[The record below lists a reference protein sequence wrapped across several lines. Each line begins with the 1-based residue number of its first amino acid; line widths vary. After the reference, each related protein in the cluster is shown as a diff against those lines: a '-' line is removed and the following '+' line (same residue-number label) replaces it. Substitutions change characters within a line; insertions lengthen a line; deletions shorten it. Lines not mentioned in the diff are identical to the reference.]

1 MRTRHEQMQAYRF
14 VTRRIVSAML
24 SGEPET
30 TELPMRRLGLAL
42 VASFVV
48 GAIAMAAVGV
58 YGFINPS
65 GGKPAENDIIIMRE
79 TGARFVF
86 VAGQLHPVLNFT
98 SAQLIVGTAKAPRTM
113 SQRSLD
119 DVARGRPLGIEGA
132 PDPVPAKEALL
143 GLPWSVCAAKPAG
156 ATAVRTTLRVGTAP
170 KGGTALGDQALL
182 VTTSA
187 GEELPMYLLA
197 GGFRLRVDDRTVL
210 TALELTA
217 ASPVRV
223 TPELLNSV
231 PAGPNLA
238 AAALAGAGS
247 NSSRKVAGSAAKIG
261 QVYRSGQ
268 QSYVLT
274 ADGLAPIGEVMA
286 ALLTAGGGQS
296 REVSPKDAAD
306 ALSNQQVEPEGFP
319 KTKPTVQTET
329 DVDVCAVYR
338 SSAVTGNQAS
348 TGRTVSIEVFP
359 VGSTHPDGADQ
370 SLAVQSDGLRTADRV
385 LVPEGRGALVRGLP
399 APGVQAQTTVH
410 VVTDQGQSFALGT
423 GGEVDVKEAIGYSG
437 VEPIPVP
444 AAMLAL
450 IPKGPTLDPA
460 AARSFLPVPGATPS
474 LSPVP
479 SPIPSPSSKP
489 PASPSES
496 ASKASASTTK
506 SSLPPSTK
514 PASPSSSRR
523 RAVAQGD
530 RNCRRRRKP

>member
-1 MRTRHEQMQAYRF
+1 
-14 VTRRIVSAML
+14 ML

-30 TELPMRRLGLAL
+30 TDLPMRRLGLAL

-48 GAIAMAAVGV
+48 GAIAVAGVGI

-65 GGKPAENDIIIMRE
+65 GGKPSENDIIIMRE

-86 VAGQLHPVLNFT
+86 VEGRLHPVLNFT
-98 SAQLIVGTAKAPRTM
+98 SAQLIVGGAKAPRTM
-113 SQRSLD
+113 SQQSLD
-119 DVARGRPLGIEGA
+119 TVERGRPLGIEGA
-132 PDPVPAKEALL
+132 PDPVPAKKSLL
-143 GLPWSVCAAKPAG
+143 GLPWSVCAAKPTG
-156 ATAVRTTLRVGTAP
+156 ATAVRTTLRVGTVP
-170 KGGTALGDQALL
+170 PGGTALADQALL

-187 GEELPMYLLA
+187 GEELPMYLLV

-217 ASPVRV
+217 TSPTRV

-238 AAALAGAGS
+238 AATLAKAGS
-247 NSSRKVAGSAAKIG
+247 NSSKKVAGSTAKIG

-274 ADGLAPIGEVMA
+274 AEGLAPIGEVMA

-306 ALSNQQVEPEGFP
+306 ALSNQQVEPDGFP
-319 KTKPTVQTET
+319 KTKPTVQAEAE
-329 DVDVCAVYR
+329 VDVCAVYR

-348 TGRTVSIEVFP
+348 TGRTVSVEVFP
-359 VGSTHPDGADQ
+359 VGSTQPDGPDQ
-370 SLAVQSDGLRTADRV
+370 STAVQRDGARTADRV
-385 LVPEGRGALVRGLP
+385 IVPEGRGALVRGLP
-399 APGVQAQTTVH
+399 APGVEAQTTVH

-423 GGEVDVKEAIGYSG
+423 GGDVDVQEALGYGG
-437 VEPIPVP
+437 VKPVPVP

-450 IPKGPTLDPA
+450 LPQGPTLDPA
-460 AARSFLPVPGATPS
+460 AARAFLPVPGATPS

-479 SPIPSPSSKP
+479 APSPSQSSKP

-496 ASKASASTTK
+496 ASKASAATTK

-514 PASPSSSRR
+514 PATQSSSRR
-523 RAVAQGD
+523 RTFARSD
-530 RNCRRRRKP
+530 RNCRRRRRRTRVW